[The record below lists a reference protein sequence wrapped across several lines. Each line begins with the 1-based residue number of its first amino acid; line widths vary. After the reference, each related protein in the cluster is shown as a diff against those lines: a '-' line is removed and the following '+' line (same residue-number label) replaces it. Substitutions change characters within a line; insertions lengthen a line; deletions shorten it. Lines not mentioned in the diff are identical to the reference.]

1 MDTVISA
8 VAMESVRDLV
18 TSVAALFAEDGEQRD
33 RHMDTAWP
41 KREGRNY
48 YATLLEDHRS
58 LCLLAY
64 SQAGARAT
72 VAGHLIGRMMRANP
86 LRPDAVVAV
95 LESMRVNPAHRREGI
110 GTLLIGHFRQWALL
124 LGANEASVTAYAA
137 NTSAIEF
144 YSHHGFVPFELTL
157 HMPL

>member
-1 MDTVISA
+1 
-8 VAMESVRDLV
+8 
-18 TSVAALFAEDGEQRD
+18 
-33 RHMDTAWP
+33 MDTAWP

-64 SQAGARAT
+64 SQAGARAA
-72 VAGHLIGRMMRANP
+72 VAGHLIGRMIRANP

-110 GTLLIGHFRQWALL
+110 GTLLMGHFRQWALL

-157 HMPL
+157 HTPL